1 MTSSSLFLFLDLGLS
16 GMNTSVTVS
25 DPDFGHGVS
34 FLFVPFRVGM
44 APDAVGNA
52 SQASGVSL
60 GASGVSREGVV
71 LGPVAVTPAQSAVWF
86 VLS

>member
-1 MTSSSLFLFLDLGLS
+1 
-16 GMNTSVTVS
+16 
-25 DPDFGHGVS
+25 
-34 FLFVPFRVGM
+34 M

-52 SQASGVSL
+52 SQAPGVSL